1 VGRLLQMFQV
11 VVAASPS
18 VHNWPFLTLN
28 PDENQLAHD
37 PSDQALQQYNRLFLV
52 DRTRAEAQSA
62 QLHAQPMH
70 LLSAACRA
78 NAKGGSQRSAWVHNI
93 TEPSY
98 DPVSESK
105 AFCIQKVTGIH
116 PEWWVIVENSS
127 LFYMPCEQAQ
137 AIIDALDRDVY
148 AEMLAHTYNTN
159 WSNAG
164 KTLRKSRATGN

>member
-1 VGRLLQMFQV
+1 MFQV